1 MSKVIALIDLDTP
14 VYKAAAA
21 VEKRGIIV
29 THSPTGIQK
38 SFSTR
43 TEFKDLLKSKDK
55 IDKLS
60 EYEIEDTQE
69 AEPAEHAFHI
79 LNNHI
84 KFIIN
89 SFWCDEVVYM
99 ISGKENFRNSL
110 PLPTQYK
117 SNRSNLI
124 RPLLLKDVQKYAWK
138 KYKAIVSDG
147 DECDDMQIYMG
158 YEILKRGDIPVVCS
172 IDKDSKAYSGLSLF
186 NPDKPELG
194 VQVIPDLGVILED
207 EKGKVR
213 ANGIKQ
219 YGLQMLVGDSVDGF
233 KPTELCGVKF
243 GEKSAMKLLEPCK
256 TEKEV
261 LEVVVSKYMEWY
273 PTSFEYTAW
282 NGDRIESDWKHMLAL
297 FHKCVRMKETKND
310 LVIAEDFYDRYGV
323 KLNGYTG

>member
-21 VEKRGIIV
+21 VEERGIIV

-84 KFIIN
+84 KFILD

-110 PLPTQYK
+110 LLPTQYK

-124 RPLLLKDVQKYAWK
+124 RPLLLKEVQKYARK

-194 VQVIPDLGVILED
+194 VQVIPDLGSIWVDDSD
-207 EKGKVR
+207 EVR
-213 ANGIKQ
+213 AIGMMQ
-219 YGLQMLVGDSVDGF
+219 YGLQQLVGDTIDGF
-233 KPTELCGVKF
+233 KPTELCNKRF
-243 GEKSAMKLLEPCK
+243 GAKSALKLLKECK

-261 LEVVVSKYMEWY
+261 LEVVVSKYKEWY
-273 PTSFEYTAW
+273 PSPFEYTAW
-282 NGDRIESDWKHMLAL
+282 NGEAIQSNWLHMLSL
-297 FHKCVRMKETKND
+297 YHCCVRMKETKAD
-310 LVIAEDFYDRYGV
+310 PLIALDFYKRYGV
-323 KLNGYTG
+323 EL

>member
-21 VEKRGIIV
+21 VEERGIIV

-43 TEFKDLLKSKDK
+43 TEFKDLLKSKEK

-84 KFIIN
+84 KFILD

-99 ISGKENFRNSL
+99 ISGKTNFRSDL
-110 PLPTQYK
+110 PLPTKYK
-117 SNRSNLI
+117 SNRVGLK
-124 RPLLLKDVQKYAWK
+124 PLLLKQVQTYAWK
-138 KYKAIVSDG
+138 KYKAIVTQN
-147 DECDDMQIYMG
+147 EEPDDMQVWMG

-172 IDKDSKAYSGLSLF
+172 IDKDGKAYSGLSLF

-194 VQVIPDLGVILED
+194 VQVIPDLGVIIED

-213 ANGIKQ
+213 ANGMKQ

-233 KPTELCGVKF
+233 KPTELCGIKF

-261 LEVVVSKYMEWY
+261 LEVVVSKFCEWY
-273 PTSFEYTAW
+273 PESFEYTAW
-282 NGDRIESDWKHMLAL
+282 NGDKVESDWKHMLAL
-297 FHKCVRMKETKND
+297 FHQCVRMKETKD
-310 LVIAEDFYDRYGV
+310 DPLIAYDFYKRYAV
-323 KLNGYTG
+323 VLQ

>member
-21 VEKRGIIV
+21 AEERGIIV
-29 THSPTGIQK
+29 THSPTGIKK

-69 AEPAEHAFHI
+69 AEPVEHAFHI

-84 KFIIN
+84 KFILD

-99 ISGKENFRNSL
+99 MSGKTNFRNDL
-110 PLPTQYK
+110 PLPTKYK
-117 SNRSNLI
+117 SNRTAL
-124 RPLLLKDVQKYAWK
+124 RPLLLKQLQTFAWK
-138 KYKAIVSDG
+138 KYNAVVTQN
-147 DECDDMQIYMG
+147 EEPDDMQVWMG
-158 YEILKRGDIPVVCS
+158 YEILKRGDIPVIVTG
-172 IDKDSKAYSGLSLF
+172 DKDSKAYSGLSLF
-186 NPDKPELG
+186 NPDKPEEG
-194 VQVIPDLGVILED
+194 VIIIPDLGSIWED

-213 ANGIKQ
+213 ALGMKQ
-219 YGLQMLVGDSVDGF
+219 YALQQLIGDTIDGF

-243 GEKSAMKLLEPCK
+243 GEKSALKLLEPCK

-261 LEVVVSKYMEWY
+261 LEVVVSKFREWY
-273 PTSFEYTAW
+273 PNPFDYTAW
-282 NGDRIESDWKHMLAL
+282 DGKKIQSDWKHMLNLYHA
-297 FHKCVRMKETKND
+297 CCRMKETKD
-310 LVIAEDFYDRYGV
+310 DPLIAYDFYKRYGV
-323 KLNGYTG
+323 VLD

>member
-21 VEKRGIIV
+21 VEERGIIV

-69 AEPAEHAFHI
+69 AEPVDHAFHI

-84 KFIIN
+84 KFILD

-99 ISGKENFRNSL
+99 ISGKTNFRSEL
-110 PLPTQYK
+110 PLPTKYK
-117 SNRSNLI
+117 SNRVGLK
-124 RPLLLKDVQKYAWK
+124 PLLLKQVQTYAWK
-138 KYKAIVSDG
+138 KYKAIVTQN
-147 DECDDMQIYMG
+147 EEPDDMQVWMG
-158 YEILKRGDIPVVCS
+158 YEILKRGDIPILCTG
-172 IDKDSKAYSGLSLF
+172 DKDSKAYSGLSLF

-194 VQVIPDLGVILED
+194 VQVIPELGDIWVD
-207 EKGKVR
+207 ESDEVR
-213 ANGIKQ
+213 AIGMMQ
-219 YGLQMLVGDSVDGF
+219 YGLQQLIGDTIDGF
-233 KPTELCGVKF
+233 KPTELCNKRF
-243 GEKSAMKLLEPCK
+243 GAKSALKILKDCK

-261 LEVVVSKYMEWY
+261 LEVIVNKYKEWY
-273 PTSFEYTAW
+273 PNPFEYTAW
-282 NGDRIESDWKHMLAL
+282 DGKKIQSDWKHMLNLYHA
-297 FHKCVRMKETKND
+297 CCRMKETKD
-310 LVIAEDFYDRYGV
+310 DPLIAYDFYKKHGV
-323 KLNGYTG
+323 VLD

>member
-21 VEKRGIIV
+21 VEERGIIV
-29 THSPTGIQK
+29 THSPTGVQK

-69 AEPAEHAFHI
+69 AEPVEHAFHI

-84 KFIIN
+84 KFILD

-99 ISGKENFRNSL
+99 ISGKTNFRSDL
-110 PLPTQYK
+110 PLPTKYK
-117 SNRSNLI
+117 SNRVGLK
-124 RPLLLKDVQKYAWK
+124 PLLLKQVQTYAWK

-194 VQVIPDLGVILED
+194 VQVIPELGNIWVD
-207 EKGKVR
+207 ESDEVR
-213 ANGIKQ
+213 AMGMMQ
-219 YGLQMLVGDSVDGF
+219 YGLQQLIGDTIDGF
-233 KPTELCGVKF
+233 KPTELCNKRF
-243 GEKSAMKLLEPCK
+243 GAKSALKILKDCK

-261 LEVVVSKYMEWY
+261 LEVIVSKYKEWY
-273 PTSFEYTAW
+273 PESFEYTAW
-282 NGDRIESDWKHMLAL
+282 NGAKIESDWKHMLNLYHA
-297 FHKCVRMKETKND
+297 CCRMKETKD
-310 LVIAEDFYDRYGV
+310 DPLIAYDFYKRYGV
-323 KLNGYTG
+323 TLE

>member
-21 VEKRGIIV
+21 VEERGIIV

-55 IDKLS
+55 IYKLS

-84 KFIIN
+84 KFILD

-99 ISGKENFRNSL
+99 MSGKTNFRNDL
-110 PLPTQYK
+110 PLPTKYK
-117 SNRSNLI
+117 SNRTAL
-124 RPLLLKDVQKYAWK
+124 RPLLLKQVQTYAWK
-138 KYKAIVSDG
+138 KYNAVVTQN
-147 DECDDMQIYMG
+147 EEPDDMQVWMG
-158 YEILKRGDIPVVCS
+158 YEILKRGDIPVIVTG
-172 IDKDSKAYSGLSLF
+172 DKDSKAYSGLSLF
-186 NPDKPELG
+186 NPDKPEEG
-194 VQVIPDLGVILED
+194 VIIIPDLGSIWED

-213 ANGIKQ
+213 ALGMKQ
-219 YGLQMLVGDSVDGF
+219 YALQQLIGDTIDGF
-233 KPTELCGVKF
+233 KPAELCGVKF
-243 GEKSAMKLLEPCK
+243 GEKSALKLLEPCK

-261 LEVVVSKYMEWY
+261 LEVVVSKFREWY
-273 PTSFEYTAW
+273 PSPFEYTAW
-282 NGDRIESDWKHMLAL
+282 DGKKIQSDWKHMLNLYHA
-297 FHKCVRMKETKND
+297 CCRMKETKD
-310 LVIAEDFYDRYGV
+310 DPLIAYDFYKRYGV
-323 KLNGYTG
+323 GLD